1 MKKVTILLINKKPEL
16 SEQLNTIE
24 GIKFYLT
31 DTQKLPSHHSPTHT
45 IDLSGADN
53 EGIVEVL
60 SKYLVGKSI
69 NIIEMET
76 HISNA
81 PVTGTP
87 LFNLMAITTI
97 PSNIDLSEIQS
108 DLSLIAQKLGV
119 EITVNQSENMVETV

>member
-1 MKKVTILLINKKPEL
+1 MNIL
-16 SEQLNTIE
+16 
-24 GIKFYLT
+24 
-31 DTQKLPSHHSPTHT
+31 D
-45 IDLSGADN
+45 
-53 EGIVEVL
+53 
-60 SKYLVGKSI
+60 
-69 NIIEMET
+69 MET

-97 PSNIDLSEIQS
+97 PNNIDLSEIQS